1 MSKHRS
7 DNLRIR
13 RRYLV
18 WLRDAR
24 GYSEASVDK
33 AAASVARYQAY
44 LGAADFRQFHSERA
58 LGFKRHLAKAR
69 HARTKALL
77 SRATIDATLRDVK
90 AFFGWLADQPG
101 YRSRIRHAGAAYF
114 TPDRKSARSA
124 HQGLW
129 KPHPSIDQ
137 LCHAIDQMPFQ
148 TIYQRRDRALMA
160 FLCLTGSRETAA
172 MSIRLN
178 HVDLARACVHFD
190 ARTVETKFG
199 KSFTSSFFPV
209 GAGIPKVLADW
220 IAELKR
226 DHLWGPTDPLFPS
239 TSMGRGPT
247 GGFVVTGLLRA
258 PWRSPSRVVKIF
270 KSALTAVGLPAFSP
284 HRVRDALVDLASA
297 YCSTPEEFKSWSQ
310 NIGHEDVLTTFRSY
324 GSVAPGR
331 QAEVMARLRRKSPK
345 SAEND
350 FDVIERI

>member
-18 WLRDAR
+18 WLREAR

-33 AAASVARYQAY
+33 VAASVARYQAY

-69 HARTKALL
+69 HVKSKAPL
-77 SRATIDATLRDVK
+77 SRATLDATLRDVK
-90 AFFGWLADQPG
+90 NFMAWLADQPG
-101 YRSRIRHAGAAYF
+101 YRSHVRHADAVYF

-129 KPHPSIDQ
+129 KPHPSADQ
-137 LCHAIDQMPFQ
+137 LCHAIEQMPIQ

-172 MSIRLN
+172 MTIRLN
-178 HVDLARACVHFD
+178 HVDLTQACVHFD

-199 KSFTSSFFPV
+199 KSFTTSFFPV
-209 GAGIPKVLADW
+209 GASIIRFLADW

-226 DHLWGPTDPLFPS
+226 DQLWGPTDPLFPK
-239 TSMGRGPT
+239 TCVGRGPT
-247 GGFVVTGLLRA
+247 GDFAATGFLRA
-258 PWRSPSRVVKIF
+258 PWRSPARVVKIF
-270 KSALTAVGLPAFSP
+270 KSAFTAVGLPPFSP
-284 HRVRDALVDLASA
+284 HRVRDTLVELASA

-310 NIGHEDVLTTFRSY
+310 NAGHEDVLTTFRSY

-345 SAEND
+345 PRDSD
-350 FDVIERI
+350 FDVIE